1 MNPNQQS
8 KTAILCFANS
18 AQEEVK
24 HKYLPKGRD
33 LFNALTNNTLKTV
46 EKTGLA
52 YFHFTEK
59 QQLGAT
65 FGERFSNAIQ
75 AIFEKG
81 FQRVITVGNDTPLL
95 KSQHIVEA
103 VRQLES
109 KNVVLGPSLDGG
121 FYLLGIHK
129 THFNREQFIDLPW
142 QTSSIKKT
150 LLTLVRSYKDTQVAL
165 LANLGDIDA
174 KEDVQ
179 RLFNFSSV
187 LPREIVQLFIQILR
201 EFVKITTRSFLIVTD
216 NKHFIYFNKGSPS
229 C

>member
-1 MNPNQQS
+1 MNLNQQS
-8 KTAILCFANS
+8 KTAILFFAHS

-24 HKYLPKGRD
+24 YKYLPKGEE
-33 LFNALTNNTLKTV
+33 LFHTLTNSTLKSLV
-46 EKTGLA
+46 KTGLP
-52 YFHFTEK
+52 YFHFSEN
-59 QQLGAT
+59 QQIGAT

-81 FQRVITVGNDTPLL
+81 FQKVITVGNDTPLL

-103 VRQLES
+103 AEQLES
-109 KNVVLGPSLDGG
+109 RHVVLGPSLDGG

-150 LLTLVRSYKDTQVAL
+150 ILALVRSYNDTQVAL
-165 LANLGDIDA
+165 LANLSDIDTR
-174 KEDVQ
+174 EDVQ

-187 LPREIVQLFIQILR
+187 LPQEIVQLFILILQ
-201 EFVKITTRSFLIVTD
+201 EFVWITTRSFLIFRA
-216 NKHFIYFNKGSPS
+216 KKYFIYFNKGSPS
-229 C
+229 F